1 MALLFAHPLW
11 HCSDAEFPNF
21 FPSPL
26 FYLYDFGRSA
36 NAVVDCAPTGHTLR
50 LLSFPD
56 FLDSFLTKA
65 LALRKKLGAASN
77 VVGTV
82 SKMFAKGR
90 NVNVNEVLD
99 KAAVQVEEY
108 RDRMNEL
115 SDMLRNPGRTE
126 FVVVTI
132 PTVMAVQETKR
143 LLGALEEDGIWV
155 RHAVANMII
164 PSEDGATQQSY
175 LKRLRM
181 GQARELAFATEEL
194 ADEFDLDITP
204 VFRFDT
210 EVTGVYALRALAMS
224 AFTENRVKSYGPLF
238 SSEASGGDAISAQF
252 VFTSG
257 KGGVGKTSISC
268 TMGVALADRGL
279 KTLVISTDP
288 AHSLGDSLGM
298 SFDGGEPVLVE
309 GTNNNLYCMEID
321 TAKAVAEFKAI
332 VKDFS
337 SAEST
342 GVGTDIAR
350 NLGLGEFADLLD
362 NAPPGIDEL
371 VALTRVVELVND
383 GKFDRIVCDTAPTGH
398 TLRLL
403 RFPEFLDGFLGKLL
417 RLKQR
422 LDKAMNSLRSVL
434 GGQSTA
440 DAVDAASARLEGFR
454 KSMKMVRELIA
465 DGSRTQ
471 FVVVTVPTG
480 LAMAESERLIKALK
494 ADGVRTK
501 ALIVNQVIADD
512 SASGFVERIVRGQ
525 DECMTQ
531 LRTTCDAEDIHV
543 TEVPF
548 LDTEVRDLPALRALG
563 MLAFRGSA
571 TTAVSP

>member
-1 MALLFAHPLW
+1 M
-11 HCSDAEFPNF
+11 
-21 FPSPL
+21 
-26 FYLYDFGRSA
+26 
-36 NAVVDCAPTGHTLR
+36 VDCAPTGHTLR

-65 LALRKKLGAASN
+65 LALRKKLDAASN
-77 VVGTV
+77 LVGTV
-82 SKMFAKGR
+82 SKMFVKDR
-90 NVNVNEVLD
+90 KVNVNEAID
-99 KAAVQVEEY
+99 KAAVRVEEY

-115 SDMLRNPGRTE
+115 SDMLRDPARTE
-126 FVVVTI
+126 FVVITI

-143 LLGALEEDGIWV
+143 LLGALEDDGIWV
-155 RHAVANMII
+155 RHAVANMIV
-164 PSEDGATQQSY
+164 PSEDGAMQQRY
-175 LKRLRM
+175 LQRLRM

-194 ADEFDLDITP
+194 ADEYDLDVTP

-224 AFTENRVKSYGPLF
+224 AFTENRVKSYGHLF
-238 SSEASGGDAISAQF
+238 NADSEGGDARSAQF

-268 TMGVALADRGL
+268 TMGVALAERGL

-288 AHSLGDSLGM
+288 AHSIGDSLGM
-298 SFDGGEPVLVE
+298 SLAGGEPVPVD
-309 GTNNNLYCMEID
+309 GTNGNLYCMEID
-321 TAKAVAEFKAI
+321 TEKAVAEFKAI
-332 VKDFS
+332 VKEFS
-337 SAEST
+337 SAESS
-342 GVGTDIAR
+342 GVGSDIAR

-371 VALTRVVELVND
+371 VALTRVIELVND
-383 GKFDRIVCDTAPTGH
+383 GNFDRIVCDTAPTGH

-422 LDKAMNSLRSVL
+422 LDSAMKSLRNVL

-440 DAVDAASARLEGFR
+440 DAVNAASKKLEDFR
-454 KSMKMVRELIA
+454 MSMKMLQELIA
-465 DGSRTQ
+465 DGDRTQ

-480 LAMAESERLIKALK
+480 LAMAESERLIRALK

-501 ALIVNQVIADD
+501 ALIVNQIIADD
-512 SASGFVERIVRGQ
+512 SASSFVERVVRGQ
-525 DECMTQ
+525 DDCLSQ
-531 LRTTCDAEDIHV
+531 LKATCIAQDIHV
-543 TEVPF
+543 TELPF
-548 LDTEVRDLPALRALG
+548 LDTEVRGLPALRALG
-563 MLAFRGSA
+563 MLAFRSSA
-571 TTAVSP
+571 TTAISP